1 MTRIA
6 KALIKRTLQRLLG
19 FENYLYAFALFTHWR
34 LRYGL
39 VEKQFP
45 YFVALIPEEGTILDI
60 GANIGVMSTMLSRA
74 RPRASV
80 ISFEPIPENIRV
92 FKRVQKHYK
101 LSNVTLHEV
110 ALSDQGGHI
119 QMVMPVIDNVPMHG
133 LSKVVEE
140 KDHGITYEVRLCRL
154 DDIPELNEPG
164 LQIKAIK
171 IDVENHEHLVF
182 QGGRKLLAKHL
193 PLIYT
198 ELWDTDNRV
207 QSLELL
213 RGLGYTAKIYENGRL
228 VDYAGQTCKNF
239 ILIPPHYTVPAGP
252 RST

>member
-6 KALIKRTLQRLLG
+6 KAWIKRTLQRLLG
-19 FENYLYAFALFTHWR
+19 FENYLYVFARFTHWR

-39 VEKQFP
+39 VERQFP
-45 YFVALIPEEGTILDI
+45 YFVQMIPEEGVILDI
-60 GANIGVMSTMLSRA
+60 GANIGVMSTMMSRA
-74 RPRASV
+74 RPGASI

-92 FKRVQKHYK
+92 FKRVREHYK
-101 LSNVTLHEV
+101 LSNVTLHEI
-110 ALSDQGGHI
+110 ALSDHSGHI

-140 KDHGITYEVRLCRL
+140 SDSGVTYEVPLCRL
-154 DDIPELNEPG
+154 DDIPALNASD
-164 LQIKAIK
+164 IKITAIK

-182 QGGRKLLAKHL
+182 KGGRELLAKHL

-198 ELWDTDNRV
+198 ELWDNDNRV

-213 RGLGYTAKIYENGRL
+213 GKLGYSAKLYENGRL
-228 VDYAGQTCKNF
+228 VDYAGQSCKNF
-239 ILIPPHYTVPAGP
+239 IMLPPASGHQPHA
-252 RST
+252 